1 LTIQYHL
8 VMVITL
14 HLELS
19 QMQLT
24 ARIGLFHSWRTA
36 GYTTGVWR

>member
-1 LTIQYHL
+1 MTIQYHL

-14 HLELS
+14 HLELN

-24 ARIGLFHSWRTA
+24 AISHTSFQARPFYRE
-36 GYTTGVWR
+36 

>member
-1 LTIQYHL
+1 
-8 VMVITL
+8 MVITL

-24 ARIGLFHSWRTA
+24 ALSHTSFQAQPFYRE
-36 GYTTGVWR
+36 